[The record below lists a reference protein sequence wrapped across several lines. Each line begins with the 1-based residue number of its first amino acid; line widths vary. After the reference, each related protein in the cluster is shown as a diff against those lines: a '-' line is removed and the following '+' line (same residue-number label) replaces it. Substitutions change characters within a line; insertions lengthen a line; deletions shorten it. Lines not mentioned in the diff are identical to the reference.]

1 MEVILK
7 QDMKGL
13 GFKDDVVKV
22 RPGYGRNFLIPKGI
36 ANLATETNKKILA
49 ENVKQR
55 AFKEEKFRKEATA
68 NAEKLAEVSISVGA
82 KSGESG
88 KIFGSVTNIQIAEA
102 LKKAGYD
109 VERKNIELKEDA
121 IKALGGQVWRVRRL
135 GIKAVNGHV
144 SETAMDGY
152 KVDQIFINN
161 GSVDDL
167 MALLQARMRQFL

>member
-55 AFKEEKFRKEATA
+55 AFKEEKFKKEATA

-121 IKALGGQVWRVRRL
+121 IKALGSYTAKVRL
-135 GIKAVNGHV
+135 
-144 SETAMDGY
+144 Y
-152 KVDQIFINN
+152 KDIVAEVKFE
-161 GSVDDL
+161 VV
-167 MALLQARMRQFL
+167 AE